1 MNLQNLTGKKD
12 KIVQASAPHT
22 GSTVLFNLI
31 YGFIDPLLPYGG
43 DDISGDIIVS
53 HNIDLDHWEN
63 LLKGYNVY
71 FICSE
76 RPALHHT
83 KIIDPKYHSN
93 NMSIRFSGVSERK
106 KLLLIQFE
114 ELNETPK
121 LTIKDIVDNIHI
133 KLKNFLPPY
142 VKLNKKSALD
152 RIINMN
158 KLYSKIKDRPFSYHD
173 EFYSLHGSHRN
184 REKV

>member
-1 MNLQNLTGKKD
+1 VNLQNLTGKKD
-12 KIVQASAPHT
+12 KIVQASPPHT

-31 YGFIDPLLPYGG
+31 YGFIDPLLPYRG

-63 LLKGYNVY
+63 LLKDYNVY

-83 KIIDPKYHSN
+83 KIIDPKYHGN
-93 NMSIRFSGVSERK
+93 K

-184 REKV
+184 RKKV